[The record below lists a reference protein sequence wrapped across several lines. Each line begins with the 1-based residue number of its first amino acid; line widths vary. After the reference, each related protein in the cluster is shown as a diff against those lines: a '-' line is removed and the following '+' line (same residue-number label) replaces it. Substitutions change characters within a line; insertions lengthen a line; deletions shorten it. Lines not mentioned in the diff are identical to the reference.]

1 MTLKPQARCST
12 KLSEADKGGVRM
24 ALDAKTMNRVIS
36 GYVSDVKS
44 AMPIDHVFLFGSYAK
59 GTAGDDSDID
69 LCFFS
74 SEFENKPPIDVLRQL
89 CRLTINYR
97 DVDIEPRGFPT
108 SELQN
113 DNPFV
118 KEIVRTGREI

>member
-1 MTLKPQARCST
+1 
-12 KLSEADKGGVRM
+12 M
-24 ALDAKTMNRVIS
+24 ALDIKTLNQAVS
-36 GYVSDVKS
+36 GYVSDVRN
-44 AMPIDHVFLFGSYAK
+44 AMPIDHVYLFGSYAK
-59 GTAGDDSDID
+59 GTAGDDSDVD

-74 SEFENKPPIDVLRQL
+74 GDFENKPSFDVMSQL
-89 CRLTINYR
+89 CRMTRKYR
-97 DVDIEPRGFPT
+97 SVDIEPHAFPT

>member
-1 MTLKPQARCST
+1 
-12 KLSEADKGGVRM
+12 M
-24 ALDAKTMNRVIS
+24 ALDAKTLNRVVS
-36 GYVSDVKS
+36 GYVSDVKN
-44 AMPIDHVFLFGSYAK
+44 AMPIDHVYLFGSYAK
-59 GTAGDDSDID
+59 DTANDDSDID

-74 SEFENKPPIDVLRQL
+74 SAFEGKTSIDVLRQL

-97 DVDIEPRGFPT
+97 DVDIEPHGFPT

-118 KEIVRTGREI
+118 KEILRTGKEI

>member
-1 MTLKPQARCST
+1 
-12 KLSEADKGGVRM
+12 M
-24 ALDAKTMNRVIS
+24 ALDAKTMNRAIRS
-36 GYVSDVKS
+36 YVSDVKN
-44 AMPIDHVFLFGSYAK
+44 AMPIDRVFLFGSYAK

-74 SEFENKPPIDVLRQL
+74 SEFENKPSIDVLRQL
-89 CRLTINYR
+89 CRLTISYR
-97 DVDIEPRGFPT
+97 DVDIEPHGFPT

-118 KEIVRTGREI
+118 KEILRTGREI